1 MGILNVTPDSFSDG
15 GRHFATDAA
24 IAHGRALHAAG
35 AQLVDVGGEST
46 RPGAARVDPTEE
58 QERVLPVIAALA
70 ADGIAISIDTMN
82 ASTAG
87 AARVDPAEE
96 QKRVL
101 PVVAALA
108 ADGIAISVDTMNA
121 STAGAAVAAGARI
134 VNDVSGGLADPDML
148 ATVAASGADVVL
160 QHWRGH
166 STDMYARAQYDDVV
180 REVVGELVA
189 RREAAAA
196 AGISPDRV
204 ILDPGI
210 GFGKRGEQNWEV
222 LRELDRIVGIGSRV
236 LVGTSRKRF
245 LTETLAAADA
255 DAAAGDDGASE
266 TIDESRTDLA
276 TSVTSV
282 LAARAGAWAVRVHDV
297 AATRDAL
304 AVWSRWEGR

>member
-35 AQLVDVGGEST
+35 AHLVDVGGEST
-46 RPGAARVDPTEE
+46 RPGAARVDPAEE
-58 QERVLPVIAALA
+58 QE
-70 ADGIAISIDTMN
+70 
-82 ASTAG
+82 
-87 AARVDPAEE
+87 
-96 QKRVL
+96 RVL

-108 ADGIAISVDTMNA
+108 ADGIAISIDTMNA

-210 GFGKRGEQNWEV
+210 GFGKRGEQNWVV

-236 LVGTSRKRF
+236 LIGTSRKRF
-245 LTETLAAADA
+245 LTESLAAADA
-255 DAAAGDDGASE
+255 EAAAGDGGSSE

-276 TSVTSV
+276 TAVTSV